1 MSEEKPPSRPFF
13 KRLFNKFFQK
23 TLKPRAQLMQ
33 ALEEAEDN
41 LVIDPYSRSVI
52 EGAMQ
57 VESLKVR
64 DVMVPRSKMIMIDS
78 EASTSELLQV
88 MVSSYHSRFPIH
100 NLEQDSILGILL
112 AKDLLSHFAQDNN
125 DEFNY
130 REYLR
135 DALSVPESKP
145 LGGLLREFQQN
156 KSHMAIVVDEYGEI
170 AGLVTL
176 EDVIE
181 QIVGEIEDEHD
192 QEEDN
197 IIDYGDGRYL
207 LQANTPLI
215 EFNEFFETSIKN
227 EDYDTVAGLVISG
240 FTYLPE
246 QMSEITLHGFQFKVL
261 KTDSRRIHLLEVQR
275 ITQAIETP
283 IESSS
288 SR

>member
-1 MSEEKPPSRPFF
+1 MSAEKPPSWPLFN
-13 KRLFNKFFQK
+13 RLFDKLFPQ

-33 ALEEAEDN
+33 ALEEAEEN

-52 EGAMQ
+52 EGALQ

-64 DVMVPRSKMIMIDS
+64 DVMVPRSKMTMINS
-78 EASTSELLQV
+78 ESSTEDLLQI
-88 MVSSYHSRFPIH
+88 MVSSSHSRFPIH
-100 NLEQDSILGILL
+100 NVEQDSILGILL
-112 AKDLLSHFAQDNN
+112 AKDLLAHFAQDNK

-145 LGGLLREFQQN
+145 LGVLLREFQQN
-156 KSHMAIVVDEYGEI
+156 KSHMAVVLDEYGEI

-192 QEEDN
+192 KEEDN

-207 LQANTPLI
+207 LQANTPLV
-215 EFNEFFETSIKN
+215 EFNEFFETNIVSDN
-227 EDYDTVAGLVISG
+227 YDTVAGLVISG
-240 FTYLPE
+240 FSYLPE
-246 QMSEITLHGFQFKVL
+246 QMSEISLHGFDFKVL
-261 KTDSRRIHLLEVQR
+261 KTDTRRLLLLEVQR
-275 ITQAIETP
+275 QIIE
-283 IESSS
+283 IKSSKDKVS
-288 SR
+288 S

>member
-13 KRLFNKFFQK
+13 QRLFKKNFQQ
-23 TLKPRAQLMQ
+23 TLKPRAKLMQ

-52 EGAMQ
+52 EGVMQ

-78 EASTSELLQV
+78 ESSTRQLLQV

-100 NLEQDSILGILL
+100 NKEQDSILGIVL
-112 AKDLLSHFAQDNN
+112 AKDLLSHFAQDDN

-145 LGGLLREFQQN
+145 LGALIREFQQN
-156 KSHMAIVVDEYGEI
+156 KSHMSIVVDEYGEI

-215 EFNEFFETSIKN
+215 EFNEFFEASIKN

-275 ITQAIETP
+275 VTQAIETP
-283 IESSS
+283 LESSS
-288 SR
+288 P

>member
-1 MSEEKPPSRPFF
+1 MNAEKPPSWPLFN
-13 KRLFNKFFQK
+13 RLFDKVFPQ

-33 ALEEAEDN
+33 ALEEAEEN

-52 EGAMQ
+52 EGALQ

-64 DVMVPRSKMIMIDS
+64 DVMVPRSKMTMINS
-78 EASTSELLQV
+78 ESSTKDLLQI
-88 MVSSYHSRFPIH
+88 MVTSSHSRFPIH
-100 NLEQDSILGILL
+100 NVEQDSILGIVL
-112 AKDLLSHFAQDNN
+112 AKDLLAHFAQDNK

-145 LGGLLREFQQN
+145 LGVLLREFQQN
-156 KSHMAIVVDEYGEI
+156 KSHMAVVLDEYGEI

-192 QEEDN
+192 KEEDN

-207 LQANTPLI
+207 LQANTPLV
-215 EFNEFFETSIKN
+215 EFNEFFESNIISDN
-227 EDYDTVAGLVISG
+227 YDTVAGLVISG
-240 FTYLPE
+240 FSYLPE
-246 QMSEITLHGFQFKVL
+246 QMSEISLHGFQFKVL
-261 KTDSRRIHLLEVQR
+261 KTDTRRLHLLEVQR
-275 ITQAIETP
+275 KIIN
-283 IESSS
+283 IKSSKNKD
-288 SR
+288 

>member
-13 KRLFNKFFQK
+13 QRLFKKFFQQ

-52 EGAMQ
+52 EGVMQ

-64 DVMVPRSKMIMIDS
+64 DVMVPRSKMIMIDFES
-78 EASTSELLQV
+78 STSELLQV

-100 NLEQDSILGILL
+100 NKEQDSILGIVL
-112 AKDLLSHFAQDNN
+112 AKDLLSHFAQDDN

-145 LGGLLREFQQN
+145 LGALIREFQQN
-156 KSHMAIVVDEYGEI
+156 KSHMSIVVDEYGEI

-227 EDYDTVAGLVISG
+227 EDYETVAGLVISG

-275 ITQAIETP
+275 VTQAIETP
-283 IESSS
+283 LESSS
-288 SR
+288 P

>member
-13 KRLFNKFFQK
+13 QRLFNKFFQQN
-23 TLKPRAQLMQ
+23 LKPRAQLMQ
-33 ALEEAEDN
+33 ALKEAEDN

-57 VESLKVR
+57 IESLKVR

-78 EASTSELLQV
+78 EASTRELLQV
-88 MVSSYHSRFPIH
+88 MVNSSHSRFPIH
-100 NLEQDSILGILL
+100 NHEQDSILGIIL
-112 AKDLLSHFAQDNN
+112 AKDLLSHFAQDDNN
-125 DEFNY
+125 EFNY

-170 AGLVTL
+170 AGLLTI

-197 IIDYGDGRYL
+197 IIDYGEGRYL
-207 LQANTPLI
+207 LQANTTLI
-215 EFNEFFETSIKN
+215 EFNEFFETSITNKH
-227 EDYDTVAGLVISG
+227 YDTVAGLVISG

-246 QMSEITLHGFQFKVL
+246 QMSEITLHDFKFKVL
-261 KTDSRRIHLLEVQR
+261 KTDSRRIHLLEAQR
-275 ITQAIETP
+275 ITQPIETP

-288 SR
+288 L

>member
-1 MSEEKPPSRPFF
+1 MSDDKPPSRSFF
-13 KRLFNKFFQK
+13 KLFDKFFPK

-33 ALEEAEDN
+33 ALEEAEEN

-52 EGAMQ
+52 EGALQ

-78 EASTSELLQV
+78 ESTTKNLLQV
-88 MVSSYHSRFPIH
+88 MVASSHSRFPIH
-100 NLEQDSILGILL
+100 NEEQDSILGVVL
-112 AKDLLSHFAQDNN
+112 AKDLLSHFAQNQEE
-125 DEFNY
+125 EFNY

-145 LGGLLREFQQN
+145 LGALLREFQQN
-156 KSHMAIVVDEYGEI
+156 KSHMAIVLDEYGEI

-192 QEEDN
+192 KEEDN

-207 LQANTPLI
+207 LQANTTLT
-215 EFNEFFETSIKN
+215 EFNEFFNSSIASD
-227 EDYDTVAGLVISG
+227 DYDTVAGLVISG
-240 FTYLPE
+240 FSYLPE
-246 QMSEITLHGFQFKVL
+246 QMSEISLHGFQFKVL
-261 KTDSRRIHLLEVQR
+261 KTDNRRLHLLEVQHKLSDR
-275 ITQAIETP
+275 KAKE
-283 IESSS
+283 
-288 SR
+288 

>member
-1 MSEEKPPSRPFF
+1 MSEEKPPSRPFLQ
-13 KRLFNKFFQK
+13 RLFGKFFHQA
-23 TLKPRAQLMQ
+23 LKPKAQLMQ

-78 EASTSELLQV
+78 ESSTTELLQA

-100 NLEQDSILGILL
+100 NEEQDSILGIVL
-112 AKDLLSHFAQDNN
+112 AKDLLSHFAQDDN

-135 DALSVPESKP
+135 DVLSVPDSKP
-145 LGGLLREFQQN
+145 LGPLLREFQQN

-192 QEEDN
+192 LEEDN

-215 EFNEFFETSIKN
+215 EFNDFFQTSIAS
-227 EDYDTVAGLVISG
+227 EEYDTVAGMVISG

-246 QMSEITLHGFQFKVL
+246 QMSEITLHGFHFKAL

-275 ITQAIETP
+275 IT
-283 IESSS
+283 
-288 SR
+288 

>member
-1 MSEEKPPSRPFF
+1 MSDDKPPSRSFF
-13 KRLFNKFFQK
+13 KLFDKFFPK

-33 ALEEAEDN
+33 ALEEAEEN

-52 EGAMQ
+52 EGALQ

-78 EASTSELLQV
+78 EATTKNLLQV
-88 MVSSYHSRFPIH
+88 MVASSHSRFPIH
-100 NLEQDSILGILL
+100 NEEQDSILGVVL
-112 AKDLLSHFAQDNN
+112 AKDLLSHFAQSQEE
-125 DEFNY
+125 EFNY

-145 LGGLLREFQQN
+145 LGALLREFQQN
-156 KSHMAIVVDEYGEI
+156 KSHMAIVLDEYGEI

-192 QEEDN
+192 KEEDN

-207 LQANTPLI
+207 LQANTTLT
-215 EFNEFFETSIKN
+215 EFNEFFNSSIASD
-227 EDYDTVAGLVISG
+227 DYDTVAGLVISG
-240 FTYLPE
+240 FSYLPE
-246 QMSEITLHGFQFKVL
+246 QMSEISLHGFQFKVL
-261 KTDSRRIHLLEVQR
+261 KTDNRRLHLLEVQHKL
-275 ITQAIETP
+275 
-283 IESSS
+283 SDHKVK
-288 SR
+288 

>member
-1 MSEEKPPSRPFF
+1 MSDDKPPSRSFF
-13 KRLFNKFFQK
+13 KLFDKFFSK

-33 ALEEAEDN
+33 ALEEAEEN

-52 EGAMQ
+52 EGALQ

-78 EASTSELLQV
+78 EETTKNLLQV
-88 MVSSYHSRFPIH
+88 MVASSHSRFPIH
-100 NLEQDSILGILL
+100 NEEQDSILGVVL
-112 AKDLLSHFAQDNN
+112 AKDLLSHFAQSQEE
-125 DEFNY
+125 EFNY

-145 LGGLLREFQQN
+145 LGALLREFQQN
-156 KSHMAIVVDEYGEI
+156 KSHMAIVLDEYGEI

-192 QEEDN
+192 KEEDN

-207 LQANTPLI
+207 LQANTTLT
-215 EFNEFFETSIKN
+215 EFNEFFNSSIASD
-227 EDYDTVAGLVISG
+227 DYDTVAGLVISG
-240 FTYLPE
+240 FSYLPE
-246 QMSEITLHGFQFKVL
+246 QMSEISLHGFQFKVL
-261 KTDSRRIHLLEVQR
+261 KTDNRRLHLLEVQHKLSDHKVK
-275 ITQAIETP
+275 E
-283 IESSS
+283 
-288 SR
+288 

>member
-1 MSEEKPPSRPFF
+1 MSDDKPPSRSFF
-13 KRLFNKFFQK
+13 NLFDKFFPK

-33 ALEEAEDN
+33 ALEDAEEN

-52 EGAMQ
+52 EGALQ
-57 VESLKVR
+57 VESLRVR

-78 EASTSELLQV
+78 EATTKKLLQI
-88 MVSSYHSRFPIH
+88 MVASSHSRFPIH
-100 NLEQDSILGILL
+100 NEEQDSILGVVL
-112 AKDLLSHFAQDNN
+112 AKDLLSHLAQSQK

-156 KSHMAIVVDEYGEI
+156 KSHMAIVLDEYGEI

-192 QEEDN
+192 KEEDN

-207 LQANTPLI
+207 LQANTTLT
-215 EFNEFFETSIKN
+215 EFNEFFNSKISS

-240 FTYLPE
+240 FSYLPE
-246 QMSEITLHGFQFKVL
+246 QLSEISLHGFQFKVL
-261 KTDSRRIHLLEVQR
+261 KTDNRRLHLLEVQHKVVDDK
-275 ITQAIETP
+275 AKE
-283 IESSS
+283 
-288 SR
+288 

>member
-1 MSEEKPPSRPFF
+1 MNAEKPPSWPLFN
-13 KRLFNKFFQK
+13 RLFDKVFPQ

-33 ALEEAEDN
+33 ALEEAEEN

-52 EGAMQ
+52 EGALQ

-64 DVMVPRSKMIMIDS
+64 DVMVPRSKMTMINS
-78 EASTSELLQV
+78 ESSTEDLLQI
-88 MVSSYHSRFPIH
+88 MVSSSHSRFPIH
-100 NLEQDSILGILL
+100 NVEQDSILGIVL
-112 AKDLLSHFAQDNN
+112 AKDLLAHFAQDNK

-145 LGGLLREFQQN
+145 LGVLLREFQQN
-156 KSHMAIVVDEYGEI
+156 KSHMAVVLDEYGEI

-192 QEEDN
+192 KEEDN

-207 LQANTPLI
+207 LQANTPLV
-215 EFNEFFETSIKN
+215 EFNEFFETNIVSDN
-227 EDYDTVAGLVISG
+227 YDTVAGLVISG
-240 FTYLPE
+240 FSYLPE
-246 QMSEITLHGFQFKVL
+246 QMSEISLHGFDFKVL
-261 KTDSRRIHLLEVQR
+261 KTDTRRLLLLEVQR
-275 ITQAIETP
+275 QIIE
-283 IESSS
+283 IKSSKDKVS
-288 SR
+288 S

>member
-1 MSEEKPPSRPFF
+1 MNAEKPPSWPLFN
-13 KRLFNKFFQK
+13 RLFDKVFPQ

-33 ALEEAEDN
+33 ALEEAEEN

-52 EGAMQ
+52 EGALQ

-64 DVMVPRSKMIMIDS
+64 DVMVPRSKMIMINS
-78 EASTSELLQV
+78 ASSTEDLLQI
-88 MVSSYHSRFPIH
+88 MVSSSHSRFPIH
-100 NLEQDSILGILL
+100 NVEQDSILGIVL
-112 AKDLLSHFAQDNN
+112 AKDLLAHFAQDNK

-145 LGGLLREFQQN
+145 LGVLLREFQQN
-156 KSHMAIVVDEYGEI
+156 KSHMAVVLDEYGEI

-192 QEEDN
+192 KEEDN

-207 LQANTPLI
+207 LQANTPLV
-215 EFNEFFETSIKN
+215 EFNEFFESNIISDN
-227 EDYDTVAGLVISG
+227 YDTVAGLVISG
-240 FTYLPE
+240 FSYLPE
-246 QMSEITLHGFQFKVL
+246 QMSEISLHGFEFKVL
-261 KTDSRRIHLLEVQR
+261 KTDTRRLLLLEVQSKK
-275 ITQAIETP
+275 IDIK
-283 IESSS
+283 SSKDKVS
-288 SR
+288 S

>member
-1 MSEEKPPSRPFF
+1 MSDDKPPSRSFF
-13 KRLFNKFFQK
+13 KLFDKFFPK

-33 ALEEAEDN
+33 ALEEAEEN

-52 EGAMQ
+52 EGALQ

-78 EASTSELLQV
+78 EATTKNLLQV
-88 MVSSYHSRFPIH
+88 MVASSHSRFPIH
-100 NLEQDSILGILL
+100 NQEQDSILGVVL
-112 AKDLLSHFAQDNN
+112 AKDLLSHFAQNQEE
-125 DEFNY
+125 EFNY

-145 LGGLLREFQQN
+145 LGALLREFQQN
-156 KSHMAIVVDEYGEI
+156 KSHMAIVLDEYGEI

-192 QEEDN
+192 KEEDN

-207 LQANTPLI
+207 LQANTTLT
-215 EFNEFFETSIKN
+215 EFNEFFNSSIASD
-227 EDYDTVAGLVISG
+227 DYDTVAGLVISG
-240 FTYLPE
+240 FSYLPE
-246 QMSEITLHGFQFKVL
+246 QMSEISLHGFQFKVL
-261 KTDSRRIHLLEVQR
+261 KTDNRRLHLLEVQHKLSDHKVK
-275 ITQAIETP
+275 E
-283 IESSS
+283 
-288 SR
+288 

>member
-1 MSEEKPPSRPFF
+1 MSSEKPPSWPLFN
-13 KRLFNKFFQK
+13 RLFDKVFPQ

-33 ALEEAEDN
+33 ALEEAEEN

-52 EGAMQ
+52 EGALQ

-64 DVMVPRSKMIMIDS
+64 DVMVPRSKMTMINS
-78 EASTSELLQV
+78 ESSTEDLLQI
-88 MVSSYHSRFPIH
+88 MVSSSHSRFPIH
-100 NLEQDSILGILL
+100 NVEQDSILGIVL
-112 AKDLLSHFAQDNN
+112 AKDLLAHFAQDNK

-145 LGGLLREFQQN
+145 LGVLLREFQQN
-156 KSHMAIVVDEYGEI
+156 KSHMAVVLDEYGEI

-192 QEEDN
+192 KEEDN

-207 LQANTPLI
+207 LQANTPLV
-215 EFNEFFETSIKN
+215 EFNEFFESNIISDN
-227 EDYDTVAGLVISG
+227 YDTVAGLVISG
-240 FTYLPE
+240 FSYLPE
-246 QMSEITLHGFQFKVL
+246 QMSEISLHGFEFKVL
-261 KTDSRRIHLLEVQR
+261 KTDTRRLLLLEVQR
-275 ITQAIETP
+275 KIID
-283 IESSS
+283 IKSSKDKVS
-288 SR
+288 S

>member
-13 KRLFNKFFQK
+13 QRLFKNFFQQ

-33 ALEEAEDN
+33 ALQEAEDN
-41 LVIDPYSRSVI
+41 LVLDPFSRSVI
-52 EGAMQ
+52 EGVMQ

-78 EASTSELLQV
+78 ESSTSELLQV

-100 NLEQDSILGILL
+100 NKEQDSILGIVL
-112 AKDLLSHFAQDNN
+112 AKDLLSHFAQDDN

-145 LGGLLREFQQN
+145 LGALLREFQQN

-275 ITQAIETP
+275 VTQAIETP
-283 IESSS
+283 LESSS
-288 SR
+288 P

>member
-1 MSEEKPPSRPFF
+1 MTEEKPPSPSLL
-13 KRLFNKFFQK
+13 KKIYNKFFQQ

-57 VESLKVR
+57 VESLRVR
-64 DVMVPRSKMIMIDS
+64 DVMVPRSKMTMISS
-78 EASTSELLQV
+78 EASTSELLKV

-100 NLEQDSILGILL
+100 NIEQNSILGIVL
-112 AKDLLSHFAQDNN
+112 AKDLLAHFAGDNK

-135 DALSVPESKP
+135 VALSVPESKS
-145 LGGLLREFQQN
+145 LGVLLREFQQK
-156 KSHMAIVVDEYGEI
+156 KSHMAIVLDEYGEI

-192 QEEDN
+192 KEEDN

-207 LQANTPLI
+207 LQANTTLS
-215 EFNEFFETSIKN
+215 EFNEFFETTIKS

-240 FTYLPE
+240 FSYLPE
-246 QMSEITLHGFQFKVL
+246 QMSEINLHDFQFKVL
-261 KTDSRRIHLLEVQR
+261 KTDSRRLHLLEVQR
-275 ITQAIETP
+275 MKSIVEAPLEK
-283 IESSS
+283 SNS
-288 SR
+288 

>member
-57 VESLKVR
+57 VEILKVR

-78 EASTSELLQV
+78 ETSTRELLQV
-88 MVSSYHSRFPIH
+88 MVNSSHSRFPIH
-100 NLEQDSILGILL
+100 NHEQDSILGIIL
-112 AKDLLSHFAQDNN
+112 AKDLLSHFAQDDNN
-125 DEFNY
+125 EFNY

-170 AGLVTL
+170 AGLLTI

-192 QEEDN
+192 HEEDN
-197 IIDYGDGRYL
+197 IIDYGEGRYL
-207 LQANTPLI
+207 LQANTTLI
-215 EFNEFFETSIKN
+215 EFNEFFETSITNKH
-227 EDYDTVAGLVISG
+227 YDTVAGLVISG

-246 QMSEITLHGFQFKVL
+246 QMSEITLHDFKFKVL
-261 KTDSRRIHLLEVQR
+261 KTDSRRIHLIEAQR
-275 ITQAIETP
+275 ITQSIEMP

-288 SR
+288 L

>member
-13 KRLFNKFFQK
+13 QRLFKKNFQQ

-52 EGAMQ
+52 EGVMQ

-78 EASTSELLQV
+78 EFSTSELLQV

-100 NLEQDSILGILL
+100 NKEQDSILGIVL
-112 AKDLLSHFAQDNN
+112 AKDLLSHFAQDDN

-145 LGGLLREFQQN
+145 LGALIREFQQN
-156 KSHMAIVVDEYGEI
+156 KSHMSIVVDEYGEI

-275 ITQAIETP
+275 VTQAIETP
-283 IESSS
+283 LESSTP
-288 SR
+288 

>member
-1 MSEEKPPSRPFF
+1 MSEEKPPRRPLFQ
-13 KRLFNKFFQK
+13 RLFNKFFHQ

-52 EGAMQ
+52 EGVMQ

-78 EASTSELLQV
+78 ESSTTELLQV

-100 NLEQDSILGILL
+100 NKEQDSILGIVL
-112 AKDLLSHFAQDNN
+112 AKDLLSHFAQDDN

-192 QEEDN
+192 KEEDN
-197 IIDYGDGRYL
+197 IIDYGEGRYL
-207 LQANTPLI
+207 LQANTTLI
-215 EFNEFFETSIKN
+215 EFNEFFETSITNKH
-227 EDYDTVAGLVISG
+227 YDTVAGLVISG
-240 FTYLPE
+240 FTFLPE

-275 ITQAIETP
+275 VTQAIETP
-283 IESSS
+283 LESSS
-288 SR
+288 P

>member
-1 MSEEKPPSRPFF
+1 MSAEKPPSRPLFN
-13 KRLFNKFFQK
+13 RLFDKLFPQ

-33 ALEEAEDN
+33 ALEEAEEN

-52 EGAMQ
+52 EGALQ

-64 DVMVPRSKMIMIDS
+64 DVMVPRSKMTMINS
-78 EASTSELLQV
+78 ESSTEDLLQI
-88 MVSSYHSRFPIH
+88 MVGSSHSRFPIH
-100 NLEQDSILGILL
+100 NAEQDSILGIVL
-112 AKDLLSHFAQDNN
+112 AKDLLAHFAQDNK

-145 LGGLLREFQQN
+145 LGVLLREFQQN
-156 KSHMAIVVDEYGEI
+156 KSHMAVVLDEYGEI

-192 QEEDN
+192 KEEDN

-207 LQANTPLI
+207 LQANTPLV
-215 EFNEFFETSIKN
+215 EFNEFFESKIVN
-227 EDYDTVAGLVISG
+227 DNYDTVAGLVISG
-240 FTYLPE
+240 FSYLPE
-246 QMSEITLHGFQFKVL
+246 QMSEISLYGFDFKVL
-261 KTDSRRIHLLEVQR
+261 KTDTRRLLLLEVQR
-275 ITQAIETP
+275 QIID
-283 IESSS
+283 IKSSKDKVS
-288 SR
+288 S

>member
-13 KRLFNKFFQK
+13 QRLFKIFFQQ

-33 ALEEAEDN
+33 ALQEAEDN

-52 EGAMQ
+52 EGVMQ

-64 DVMVPRSKMIMIDS
+64 DVMVPRSKMIMIDFES
-78 EASTSELLQV
+78 STSELLQV

-100 NLEQDSILGILL
+100 NKEQDSILGIVL
-112 AKDLLSHFAQDNN
+112 AKDLLSHFAQDDN

-145 LGGLLREFQQN
+145 LGALIREFQQN

-246 QMSEITLHGFQFKVL
+246 QMSEITLHGFKFKVL

-275 ITQAIETP
+275 VTQAIETP
-283 IESSS
+283 LESSS
-288 SR
+288 P

>member
-1 MSEEKPPSRPFF
+1 MSDDKPPSRSFF
-13 KRLFNKFFQK
+13 KLFDKFFPK

-33 ALEEAEDN
+33 ALEEAEEN

-52 EGAMQ
+52 EGALQ

-78 EASTSELLQV
+78 EATTKNLLQV
-88 MVSSYHSRFPIH
+88 MVASSHSRFPIH
-100 NLEQDSILGILL
+100 NEEQDSILGVVL
-112 AKDLLSHFAQDNN
+112 AKDLLSHFAQNQEV
-125 DEFNY
+125 EFNY

-145 LGGLLREFQQN
+145 LGALLREFQQN
-156 KSHMAIVVDEYGEI
+156 KSHMAIVLDEYGEI

-192 QEEDN
+192 KEEDN

-207 LQANTPLI
+207 LQANTTLT
-215 EFNEFFETSIKN
+215 EFNEFFNSSIVSD
-227 EDYDTVAGLVISG
+227 DYDTVAGLVISG
-240 FTYLPE
+240 FSYLPE
-246 QMSEITLHGFQFKVL
+246 QMSEISLHGFQFKVL
-261 KTDSRRIHLLEVQR
+261 KTDNRRLYLLEVQHKLSDHKVK
-275 ITQAIETP
+275 E
-283 IESSS
+283 
-288 SR
+288 

>member
-1 MSEEKPPSRPFF
+1 MSEEKPPSPSLL
-13 KRLFNKFFQK
+13 KKLFNKFFQQ
-23 TLKPRAQLMQ
+23 TLKPREQLMQ

-57 VESLKVR
+57 VESLRVR
-64 DVMVPRSKMIMIDS
+64 DVMVPRSKMTMISS
-78 EASTSELLQV
+78 EASTSELLKV

-100 NLEQDSILGILL
+100 NIEQDSILGIVL
-112 AKDLLSHFAQDNN
+112 AKDLLAHFAGDNK

-135 DALSVPESKP
+135 VALSVPESKP
-145 LGGLLREFQQN
+145 LGVLLREFQQK
-156 KSHMAIVVDEYGEI
+156 KSHMAIVLDEYGEI

-192 QEEDN
+192 KEEDN

-207 LQANTPLI
+207 LQANTTLN
-215 EFNEFFETSIKN
+215 EFNEFFETTIKS
-227 EDYDTVAGLVISG
+227 EDNDTVAGLVISG
-240 FTYLPE
+240 FSYLPE
-246 QMSEITLHGFQFKVL
+246 QMSEINLHDFQFKVL
-261 KTDSRRIHLLEVQR
+261 KTDSRRLHLLEVQR
-275 ITQAIETP
+275 INTIVEAPLET
-283 IESSS
+283 SNS
-288 SR
+288 

>member
-1 MSEEKPPSRPFF
+1 MSDDKPPSRSFF
-13 KRLFNKFFQK
+13 KLFDKFFPK

-33 ALEEAEDN
+33 ALEEAEEN

-52 EGAMQ
+52 EGALQ

-78 EASTSELLQV
+78 ESTTKNLLQV
-88 MVSSYHSRFPIH
+88 MVASSHSRFPIH
-100 NLEQDSILGILL
+100 NEEQDSILGVVL
-112 AKDLLSHFAQDNN
+112 AKDLLSHFAQNQEE
-125 DEFNY
+125 EFNY

-145 LGGLLREFQQN
+145 LGALLREFQQN
-156 KSHMAIVVDEYGEI
+156 KSHMAIVLDEYGEI

-192 QEEDN
+192 KEEDN

-207 LQANTPLI
+207 LQANTPLT
-215 EFNEFFETSIKN
+215 EFNEFFESNITSDN
-227 EDYDTVAGLVISG
+227 YDTVAGLVISG
-240 FTYLPE
+240 FSYLPE
-246 QMSEITLHGFQFKVL
+246 QMSEISLHGFQFKVL
-261 KTDSRRIHLLEVQR
+261 KTDTRRLHLLEVQR
-275 ITQAIETP
+275 KDKSILSPQKMKD
-283 IESSS
+283 
-288 SR
+288 

>member
-1 MSEEKPPSRPFF
+1 MSDDKPPSRPFF
-13 KRLFNKFFQK
+13 KLFDKVFPK

-33 ALEEAEDN
+33 ALEEAEEN

-52 EGAMQ
+52 EGALQ

-78 EASTSELLQV
+78 EATTKNLLQV
-88 MVSSYHSRFPIH
+88 MVASSHSRFPIH
-100 NLEQDSILGILL
+100 SEEQDSILGVVL
-112 AKDLLSHFAQDNN
+112 AKDLLSHLAHSQE

-145 LGGLLREFQQN
+145 LGALLREFQQN
-156 KSHMAIVVDEYGEI
+156 KSHMAIVLDEYGEI

-192 QEEDN
+192 KEEDN

-207 LQANTPLI
+207 LQANTTLI
-215 EFNEFFETSIKN
+215 EFNDFFNSNIASD
-227 EDYDTVAGLVISG
+227 DYDTVAGLVISG
-240 FTYLPE
+240 FSYLPE
-246 QMSEITLHGFQFKVL
+246 QLSEISLHGFQFKVL
-261 KTDSRRIHLLEVQR
+261 KTDNRRLLLLEVQHKV
-275 ITQAIETP
+275 IGDNTKE
-283 IESSS
+283 
-288 SR
+288 